1 MGAEPPGTFMRQ
13 SCVDGSSIDPEAPR
27 SFTRQSRAEAN
38 PTGAQLSGKLTG
50 LQSRWIITHPE
61 ELNADESGIAWSE
74 ICGSECIARLLLR
87 KGFRCAEE
95 VNAFLRPRL
104 SSLSDPFLLPQMHA
118 AVSRILKALNQRERI
133 VLFGDYDVD
142 GVTSL
147 ALLAEMLRAYG
158 SAPELFLPL
167 RMEEG
172 YGLSRESVERCLA
185 QHRPQLLIAIDCG
198 TSSVNEIADL
208 QKSAVDVIVLDHH
221 EPKSVLP
228 DCVAIVNPK
237 AGDSS
242 FEYLCSVGIV
252 FKLCHALLKTRP
264 VSGFDLKSKLDLV
277 ALGTVADIV
286 PLRDENRVLVQRGAI
301 EIAQTSRIGLRKLM
315 QVAGVRPPILPEDIG
330 YRLGPRLN
338 AAGRLSTAEKSLR
351 LLLTHDDGEARTLAA
366 ELDRQ
371 NRERQEV
378 EKQIFDLAIEK
389 IEDRLDF
396 ARDAAIVVGARGW
409 HPGVLGIV
417 ASRIARRYHRPT
429 IVIGFDENGIGK
441 GSGRSIEG
449 LNLVEALSCCA
460 ERLDKFGGHEMAA
473 GLALH
478 EEHFDLFAEEFRKT
492 ARELL
497 SEEALEPST
506 RLDHELAF
514 TEIDIDFLRWHEM
527 LQPFGSGNPQPLFLA
542 REVEPVAPPRVVND
556 KHLIF
561 RLRQGN
567 RHRRAVYFDGV
578 PNQLP
583 PTPWDIAF
591 RIRADE
597 YEGETLVG
605 MQIEAVRQA
614 ERRACEQ

>member
-1 MGAEPPGTFMRQ
+1 VQ
-13 SCVDGSSIDPEAPR
+13 SRIEGDSTDSKVQGG
-27 SFTRQSRAEAN
+27 FTRQSQAEGNFAGEQ
-38 PTGAQLSGKLTG
+38 PLGKFTWP
-50 LQSRWIITHPE
+50 QSRWIIAQAE
-61 ELNADESGIAWSE
+61 ELNADASGISWSE
-74 ICGSECIARLLLR
+74 VCGSECIARLLLR
-87 KGFRCAEE
+87 KGFRDAKE
-95 VNAFLRPRL
+95 VNAFLQPRL

-118 AVSRILKALNQRERI
+118 AVSRLLAALDRRERI

-158 SAPELFLPL
+158 GAPELFLPF

-172 YGLSRESVERCLA
+172 YGLSPESVERCVG
-185 QHRPQLLIAIDCG
+185 QHQPQLLIAIDCG
-198 TSSVNEIADL
+198 TSSLKEIADL
-208 QKSAVDVIVLDHH
+208 RKRGVDVIVLDHH
-221 EPKSVLP
+221 EQKSALP

-237 AGDSS
+237 TSDSN

-264 VSGFDLKSKLDLV
+264 LPEFDLKSKLDLV

-286 PLRDENRVLVQRGAI
+286 PLCGENRVLAQRGAL
-301 EIAQTSRIGLRKLM
+301 EIARTSRIGLRKLIE
-315 QVAGVRPPILPEDIG
+315 VSGVRPPILPEDIG
-330 YRLGPRLN
+330 FRLGPRLN

-351 LLLTHDDGEARTLAA
+351 LLLTRDVAEAATLAT
-366 ELDRQ
+366 ELDQ
-371 NRERQEV
+371 KNRERQDV
-378 EKQIFDLAIEK
+378 EKQTLDAAIEEL
-389 IEDRLDF
+389 EDRFDP

-429 IVIGFDENGIGK
+429 IVIGFDENGVGK

-449 LNLVEALSCCA
+449 LNLVEALSCCG
-460 ERLDKFGGHEMAA
+460 EKLEKFGGHEMAA
-473 GLALH
+473 GVALR
-478 EEHFDLFAEEFRKT
+478 EQNFELFAEAFRRA

-497 SEEALEPST
+497 SEEALRPCV

-514 TEIDIDFLRWHEM
+514 TDIDVHFLRWHEK
-527 LQPFGSGNPQPLFLA
+527 LQPFGNGNPQPLFLA
-542 REVEPVAPPRVVND
+542 REVEPVATPRVVNE

-567 RHRRAVYFDGV
+567 RHRRAVFFDGV
-578 PNQLP
+578 TNPLP
-583 PTPWDIAF
+583 RAPWDIAF
-591 RIRADE
+591 RIKADE

-605 MQIEAVRQA
+605 MEIETVRPA
-614 ERRACEQ
+614 ERRACDE

>member
-1 MGAEPPGTFMRQ
+1 VQSRVESNPVSAETPVNSTRQ
-13 SCVDGSSIDPEAPR
+13 SC
-27 SFTRQSRAEAN
+27 AEEN
-38 PTGAQLSGKLTG
+38 LTGARPLGKLTRS
-50 LQSRWIITHPE
+50 QSRWIIAQPE
-61 ELNADESGIAWSE
+61 ELNADKSGILWSE
-74 ICGSECIARLLLR
+74 ICGSECIARLLSR
-87 KGFRCAEE
+87 KGFRGVEE

-104 SSLSDPFLLPQMHA
+104 SSLSDPFLMPQMRK
-118 AVSRILKALNQRERI
+118 AVCRILAALDRRERI

-158 SAPELFLPL
+158 GAPELFLPL
-167 RMEEG
+167 RKEEG
-172 YGLSRESVERCLA
+172 YGLSAESVERCLG
-185 QHRPQLLIAIDCG
+185 QYRPQLLIAVDCG
-198 TSSVNEIADL
+198 TSSVDEIADL
-208 QKSAVDVIVLDHH
+208 RKRAVDVIVLDHH
-221 EPKSVLP
+221 EPKSALP
-228 DCVAIVNPK
+228 ECSAIVNPK
-237 AGDSS
+237 TTESG

-264 VSGFDLKSKLDLV
+264 LPEFDLKSKLDLV

-286 PLRDENRVLVQRGAI
+286 PLGEENRVLVQRGAI
-301 EIAQTSRIGLRKLM
+301 EIAQTSRVGLRKLM

-351 LLLTHDDGEARTLAA
+351 LLLTHDDGEATNLAV

-371 NRERQEV
+371 NRERREV
-378 EKQIFDLAIEK
+378 EKQIFDAAMEK
-389 IEDRLDF
+389 IEDRPT
-396 ARDAAIVVGARGW
+396 AGRDAAIVIGARGW

-429 IVIGFDENGIGK
+429 VVIGFDENGIGK

-449 LNLVEALSCCA
+449 LNLVEALTCCA

-473 GLALH
+473 GLALR
-478 EEHFDLFAEEFRKT
+478 EENFDLFAEEFCKA
-492 ARELL
+492 ARDLL
-497 SEEALEPST
+497 SDEALQPCV

-514 TEIDIDFLRWHEM
+514 TEIDIGFLRWHEM
-527 LQPFGSGNPQPLFLA
+527 LQPFGNGNPQPLFLA
-542 REVEPVAPPRVVND
+542 REVEPVAPPRLVNE

-561 RLRQGN
+561 RLSQGN
-567 RHRRAVYFDGV
+567 RHRRAVFFDGV
-578 PNQLP
+578 TNPLP

-597 YEGETLVG
+597 YEGETLVA
-605 MQIEAVRQA
+605 MQIEAVRHA
-614 ERRACEQ
+614 ERLRFVEQ

>member
-1 MGAEPPGTFMRQ
+1 MQSRVENELTGEKSPP
-13 SCVDGSSIDPEAPR
+13 
-27 SFTRQSRAEAN
+27 SFTRQSRWILA
-38 PTGAQLSGKLTG
+38 
-50 LQSRWIITHPE
+50 SRE
-61 ELNADESGIAWSE
+61 ELNGGAIAWSE
-74 ICGSECIARLLLR
+74 ICGSECIARLLSR

-95 VNAFLRPRL
+95 VEDFLRPRL
-104 SSLSDPFLLPQMHA
+104 SSLSDPFLLPQMRA
-118 AVSRILKALNQRERI
+118 AVSRVLAALDQRERI

-147 ALLAEMLRAYG
+147 ALLDEMLRAYAG
-158 SAPELFLPL
+158 APELFLPL
-167 RMEEG
+167 RIEEG
-172 YGLSRESVERCLA
+172 YGLSRESVERCFE
-185 QHRPQLLIAIDCG
+185 QYQPQLLIAVDCG
-198 TSSVNEIADL
+198 TSSVNEVAVL
-208 QKSAVDVIVLDHH
+208 SKRGVDVIVLDHH
-221 EPKSVLP
+221 EPKSQLP

-237 AGDSS
+237 LTECG
-242 FEYLCSVGIV
+242 FEDLCSVGVV

-264 VSGFDLKSKLDLV
+264 LPGFDLKSKLDLV

-286 PLRDENRVLVQRGAI
+286 PLRGENRLLVQRGSKAI
-301 EIAQTSRIGLRKLM
+301 ARTSRTGLRKLM
-315 QVAGVRPPILPEDIG
+315 QIAGVHPPVLPEDIG

-351 LLLTHDDGEARTLAA
+351 LLLTQDEGEAAALAA
-366 ELDRQ
+366 ELDQQ

-378 EKQIFDLAIEK
+378 EQEIFDAAIER
-389 IEDRLDF
+389 IDGHFDA
-396 ARDAAIVVGARGW
+396 ARDAAIVAGAHGW

-417 ASRIARRYHRPT
+417 ASRIVRKYHRPA

-473 GLALH
+473 GLALR
-478 EEHFDLFAEEFRKT
+478 EENFDLFAEAFRKA
-492 ARELL
+492 AREVL
-497 SEEALEPST
+497 SEEALQPCV

-527 LQPFGSGNPQPLFLA
+527 LQPFGNGNPQPLFLA
-542 REVEPVAPPRVVND
+542 REVEPVALPRVVNE

-567 RHRRAVYFDGV
+567 RHRRAVFFDGV
-578 PNQLP
+578 TNPLP

-597 YEGETLVG
+597 YDGETLVA

-614 ERRACEQ
+614 ERRAGEQ